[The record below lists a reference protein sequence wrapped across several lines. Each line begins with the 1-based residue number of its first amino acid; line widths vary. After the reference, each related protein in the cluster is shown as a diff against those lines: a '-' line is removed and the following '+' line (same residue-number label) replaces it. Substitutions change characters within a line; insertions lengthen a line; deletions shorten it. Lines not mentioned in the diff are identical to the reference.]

1 MVIECNQINP
11 YYVYRHRRLDT
22 FEIFYVGISK
32 IKNRCRNRSTR
43 NKIWKDIINKT
54 KYSVEIIQENLSHSD
69 ACELEIFLVQ
79 SYGRI
84 NLKTGIIYN
93 SATEIATIPYFAYN
107 FSTLTNNNTVTA
119 CGYAFGLTLYSADNL
134 LDVGSILYTDTEL
147 TSVFVGDNLY
157 HSLQTAGTNKYVR
170 INTVGVVIIIG
181 DC

>member
-1 MVIECNQINP
+1 M
-11 YYVYRHRRLDT
+11 
-22 FEIFYVGISK
+22 
-32 IKNRCRNRSTR
+32 
-43 NKIWKDIINKT
+43 
-54 KYSVEIIQENLSHSD
+54 
-69 ACELEIFLVQ
+69 
-79 SYGRI
+79 
-84 NLKTGIIYN
+84 
-93 SATEIATIPYFAYN
+93 ATENTGYKGYSTLLKVANDGNNSPLDINNNLCSESGLPQATKSNTIGDPDYIAPVYDIVTCPLPYFAYN